1 MALLYPSFPKS
12 VVAIGTKQGKNF
24 VADST
29 GFIIKIRT
37 SESDKKAVL
46 PENFPEGIPEVFIV
60 TNRHVFDGRDEV
72 IVRFNDKQQVPFQLK
87 SSEGI
92 GWTNHK
98 DENVDIAVA
107 FIPNLK
113 YLDRSAVVAVDE
125 DYIATSKVMER
136 EGVSIGD
143 EVYAL
148 GFPLRLAGEERNYPI
163 VRSGIIARLDDEIL
177 KNHYYYVDVAI
188 YPGNSGGPVILK
200 PATSNLPGTSK
211 ITKPYLIGVVASV
224 ELQSET
230 LYGENGAARMILY
243 EHANLGRIFPME
255 CVMETVDYLKRRID
269 QRVPGTAEY
278 NP

>member
-46 PENFPEGIPEVFIV
+46 PKNFPDGIPEVFIV

-72 IVRFNDKQQVPFQLK
+72 IVRFNDKQQVPLQLK

-113 YLDRSAVVAVDE
+113 SVDRSAVLAVDE
-125 DYIATSKVMER
+125 DYIATSKVMEQ

-200 PATSNLPGTSK
+200 PAIGTLPGTSK
-211 ITKPYLIGVVASV
+211 VTKPYLIGVVASV

-269 QRVPGTAEY
+269 QRAPGTAEY